1 MKEILKLSHL
11 YKEYGIKGFK
21 SQVLKDISLTVDE
34 GEFIAIMGP
43 SGCGKSTLL
52 NILGLLYNPNEGT

>member
-43 SGCGKSTLL
+43 SGSGKTTLL
-52 NILGLLYNPNEGT
+52 THKGGNLIKW